1 MIGFNHLG
9 KIGQLGNQMFQYAA
23 TKSISRK
30 IGTDF
35 TIPDHREVVVD
46 ALGNKLYV
54 ELFKVF
60 TLDPVNRGYLNIKHE
75 DYLHESTFEFD
86 EKFFKL
92 DPNKDTSLFGY
103 FQTEKY
109 FKHIESEIREDFTFQ
124 DQYVN
129 ECADIL
135 DQFDTPIALHIRRG
149 DFLINSLNHANL
161 PIEYYETALQQFD
174 HNRQVVIFSDDPSWC
189 KNQSLFTDDRFLVS
203 DGNSSYHDLYLMSK
217 CSDFIISNSTFSWW
231 GSWLANTGK
240 VVAPSLW
247 FGPNNSSKNVKDLYC
262 DGWTIL

>member
-35 TIPDHREVVVD
+35 TIPDHGEVVVD

-60 TLDPVNRGYLNIKHE
+60 TLDPVNRGYLNINHE

-149 DFLINSLNHANL
+149 DFLINS
-161 PIEYYETALQQFD
+161 
-174 HNRQVVIFSDDPSWC
+174 
-189 KNQSLFTDDRFLVS
+189 
-203 DGNSSYHDLYLMSK
+203 
-217 CSDFIISNSTFSWW
+217 
-231 GSWLANTGK
+231 
-240 VVAPSLW
+240 
-247 FGPNNSSKNVKDLYC
+247 
-262 DGWTIL
+262 